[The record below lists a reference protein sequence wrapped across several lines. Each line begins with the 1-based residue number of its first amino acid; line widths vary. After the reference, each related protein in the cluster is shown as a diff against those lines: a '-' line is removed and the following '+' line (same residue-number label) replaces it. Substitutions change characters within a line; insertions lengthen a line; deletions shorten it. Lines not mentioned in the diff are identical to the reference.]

1 MKDPDR
7 DCATQLHAAMVDTIL
22 RTPGPHTARVEQ
34 ALRAVPRHAFL
45 PEATLKD
52 AYDPDLAVITKT
64 APDGS
69 ALSCASVPTLVASML
84 EQLLVRPGD
93 RVFECG
99 AGTGYNAALLA
110 RLTSPGGTVTT
121 IDIDPEVAGH
131 AARALAHAG
140 YETVRVLTGDGADA
154 APDDAPFDRSIITV
168 GAWDLPPA
176 WWDQLAPGGR
186 LVVPLR
192 WRGQTRCV
200 AFVRDGDA
208 TLRSDSVQLCGFVP
222 MTGQDGEKTA
232 TVDKNGWVSL
242 YWDADQPI
250 NPAALAGVLTR
261 PRAEAWSDVT
271 VGPYDPFDG
280 IWLRATAADPAICR
294 IAADQAAIDSGLC
307 IPAIATRSPALAEDE
322 SLAYF
327 TFRRH
332 EHGPKPRLATLGAIG
347 HGPHGIDLAERL
359 CQHIH
364 RWDTA
369 RDAQP
374 AITAYRSPCPP
385 PSRPASRPITKQ
397 HCTLTIT
404 Y

>member
-1 MKDPDR
+1 MNEPDR
-7 DCATQLHAAMVDTIL
+7 DCATELHAGMVDAIL

-45 PEATLKD
+45 LEATLKD
-52 AYDPDLAVITKT
+52 AYDPDLAVITKR

-69 ALSCASVPTLVASML
+69 ALSCASVPALVASML
-84 EQLLVRPGD
+84 EQLLVLPGY

-99 AGTGYNAALLA
+99 AGIGYNAALLA

-121 IDIDPEVAGH
+121 IDIDSEVAGH
-131 AARALAHAG
+131 AALAQAR
-140 YETVRVLTGDGADA
+140 YETIRVLTGDGAA
-154 APDDAPFDRSIITV
+154 GAPDDAPFDRSIITV

-200 AFVRDGDA
+200 AFVRSGDG

-222 MTGQDGEKTA
+222 MIGQDGEKTA
-232 TVDKNGWVSL
+232 TVDEDGWVSL

-250 NPAALAGVLTR
+250 NPASLAGVLTR

-280 IWLRATAADPAICR
+280 VWLRATAADPAICR
-294 IAADQAAIDSGLC
+294 IAANRAAIESGLC
-307 IPAIATRSPALAEDE
+307 APAIATRSPALAEDE

-327 TFRRH
+327 TFRRD
-332 EHGPKPRLATLGAIG
+332 EQGSKPRLSTLGAIG
-347 HGPHGIDLAERL
+347 HGPHGLDLAQRL
-359 CQHIH
+359 CQHI
-364 RWDTA
+364 RSWDA
-369 RDAQP
+369 DRDAQP
-374 AITAYRSPCPP
+374 VITAYRAPCSP
-385 PSRPASRPITKQ
+385 PSRLACRAITKQ
-397 HCTLTIT
+397 HCTLTIA